1 MSNRIT
7 PIKKTVYGFV
17 IAAILVLVNSGVA
30 ITSLSKSSK
39 VISKLATI
47 QNIDERNEI
56 TRNLIQFQAN
66 ANKKLI
72 ISSITSVAVIL
83 LTGTMIGRALIATEK
98 KS

>member
-56 TRNLIQFQAN
+56 TMNLIQFQAN